1 MILVVSEVLAQDIIL
16 IVQLK
21 RMIYFNVGEVMD
33 MADQQFPAISE
44 RSKALVLHTGTPA
57 QLKLMIWSNAAK
69 QMRMG

>member
-1 MILVVSEVLAQDIIL
+1 
-16 IVQLK
+16 
-21 RMIYFNVGEVMD
+21 MIYFNVGEVMD